1 MAVALDY
8 RLKRTITFYPTVGS
22 RLNFY
27 RGFQRLFSVGYIRN
41 AYSVTR
47 LSGRPNKMSGPIVG
61 SRSNFY
67 WGFERL
73 FLMGK
78 LWNR

>member
-1 MAVALDY
+1 
-8 RLKRTITFYPTVGS
+8 
-22 RLNFY
+22 
-27 RGFQRLFSVGYIRN
+27 VGYIRN